1 MSFLTRSQAEELLA
15 RLMQN
20 DRVDEIH
27 AVLRSADGTVF
38 RIAENLPD
46 APHRTSDS
54 SLQITVRVGKQYGNA
69 RTNDL
74 SEEGVNALVERA
86 VRHASVMPEAPQVF
100 PFPGADPGA
109 PTAAAERAQLKA
121 PPGGI
126 IRGVIDRSVASDMRI
141 SGSIASTQSSI
152 AVATSNGLFRYHP
165 SDRIH
170 AQFRVYAND
179 GLSTGYG
186 EHFSSS
192 LDPDRIQQTVRTA
205 IDKCAAWR
213 NPEEIEPSRVT
224 TVFEPRALADLLAPF
239 IQQFSLR
246 AIEEDHSFLR
256 KLDGSSFVG
265 TKMFRENVNL
275 RSDPAAQGVISMPF
289 TLEGTSVGPETW
301 IRNGV
306 IEQVAVDRYTAAQRN
321 ISATAPPTNLIMDGG
336 EQSMDDLIAGT
347 ERGLLVSGFAEL
359 RMIDPK
365 NCLLSGST
373 RDGLFRIEDG
383 KIAGAVRNLMLRE
396 TPVYLFKELEEAGI
410 PEHTS
415 TTGSYFPMLIPPLRV
430 KDVLY
435 GASSGL
441 I

>member
-1 MSFLTRSQAEELLA
+1 MSFLSRSQAEELLA

-27 AVLRSADGTVF
+27 AVLRSADGMVF
-38 RIAENLPD
+38 RVAENLPD
-46 APHRTSDS
+46 APHHTSDS
-54 SLQITVRVGKQYGNA
+54 SLQITVRVGSQYGNA

-74 SEEGVNALVERA
+74 SDAGIDALVTRA
-86 VRHASVMPEAPQVF
+86 ARHASVMPEVPQVF
-100 PFPGADPGA
+100 PFPGADPGSPRSA
-109 PTAAAERAQLKA
+109 VNTGQLRTPAAD
-121 PPGGI
+121 I
-126 IRGVIDRSVASDMRI
+126 IRGVIDQSVRSDMRI
-141 SGSIASTQSSI
+141 SGSIAATRSAI
-152 AVATSNGLFRYHP
+152 AVATSNGLFLHHP

-170 AQFRVYAND
+170 AQFRAFASS
-179 GLSTGYG
+179 GLSTGFG

-192 LDPDRIQQTVRTA
+192 LDPLRIEQTVRTA

-213 NPEEIEPSRVT
+213 NPVEIEPGRVT
-224 TVFEPRALADLLAPF
+224 TLFEPRALADLLAPF

-246 AIEEDHSFLR
+246 AIEEDRSFLR

-265 TKMFRENVNL
+265 TAMFGENVNL

-289 TLEGTSVGPETW
+289 TLEGTTVGPETW

-306 IEQVAVDRYTAAQRN
+306 IEQVAVDRYTAAQRDMN
-321 ISATAPPTNLIMDGG
+321 TLAPPTNLLMDGG
-336 EQSMDDLIAGT
+336 EHSHDELIART
-347 ERGLLVSGFAEL
+347 DRGLLVSGFAEL
-359 RMIDPK
+359 RIIDPK

-373 RDGLFRIEDG
+373 RDGLFMIEEG
-383 KIAGAVRNLMLRE
+383 TITRAVRNLMLRE

-415 TTGSYFPMLIPPLRV
+415 TTGSYFPMLLPPLRV

>member
-1 MSFLTRSQAEELLA
+1 MSFLSRRQAERLLA
-15 RLMQN
+15 GLMQN

-27 AVLRSADGTVF
+27 AVLRSTDGTVF

-54 SLQITVRVGKQYGNA
+54 SLQITVRVGRRYGSA

-74 SEEGVNALVERA
+74 SEEGLNVLVERA
-86 VRHASVMPEAPQVF
+86 ARHASVMPESPRVF
-100 PFPGADPGA
+100 PFPGADASAQP
-109 PTAAAERAQLKA
+109 AADDSAQMRIPSAEV
-121 PPGGI
+121 
-126 IRGVIDRSVASDMRI
+126 IRGVIGQSTGADMRI
-141 SGSIASTQSSI
+141 SGSIAATRSSI
-152 AVATSNGLFRYHP
+152 SVATSNGLLLHHP

-170 AQFRVYAND
+170 TRFRVYASN
-179 GLSTGYG
+179 GQSTGFG

-192 LDPDRIQQTVRTA
+192 LDTSRIERTVQTA

-213 NPEEIEPSRVT
+213 NPVEIDPTRIT
-224 TVFEPRALADLLAPF
+224 TVFEPRALADLFAPF
-239 IQQFSLR
+239 IQQFSQR
-246 AIEEDHSFLR
+246 AIEEDGSFLR

-265 TKMFRENVNL
+265 SKMFKETVTL
-275 RSDPAAQGVISMPF
+275 RSDPAAQGLLSLPF
-289 TLEGTSVGPETW
+289 TLDGIPVKPETW

-306 IEQVAVDRYTAAQRN
+306 IEQVAVDRYTADERG
-321 ISATAPPTNLIMDGG
+321 IEPVAPPTNLMMDGG
-336 EQSMDDLIAGT
+336 EQTLDELIAGT
-347 ERGLLVSGFAEL
+347 SRGLLVSGFADL

-373 RDGLFRIEDG
+373 RDGLFMIEDG
-383 KIAGAVRNLMLRE
+383 TITGAVRNLMIRE
-396 TPVYLFKELEEAGI
+396 TPVYMLKELEDAGI

-415 TTGSYFPMLIPPLRV
+415 TTGTYVPMLLPPLRV
-430 KDVLY
+430 KDALY